1 MKFMIRASKFNS
13 DGNLLYRP
21 LHHTEYMV
29 RPIQSG
35 WSQYLFA
42 VECLPAL
49 VVVAGLKL
57 DLAPRGINGHARLS
71 TNNPAPNLAEGK

>member
-1 MKFMIRASKFNS
+1 MIRASKFNS
-13 DGNLLYRP
+13 DGNLLYRL

-42 VECLPAL
+42 VECLRWWSF
-49 VVVAGLKL
+49 AGLKL